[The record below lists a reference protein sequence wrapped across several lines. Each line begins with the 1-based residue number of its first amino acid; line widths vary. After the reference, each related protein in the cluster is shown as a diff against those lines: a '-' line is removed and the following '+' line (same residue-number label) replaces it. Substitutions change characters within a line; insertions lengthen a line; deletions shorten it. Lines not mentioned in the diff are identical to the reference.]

1 MRVWGSR
8 VGAPLE
14 PHTLFSPQGLWLWG
28 LGAPPEGL
36 SLDPVLCWVG
46 LVPDEDLGND
56 GGW

>member
-1 MRVWGSR
+1 M
-8 VGAPLE
+8 GAPLE

-36 SLDPVLCWVG
+36 GLDPVLCWVG